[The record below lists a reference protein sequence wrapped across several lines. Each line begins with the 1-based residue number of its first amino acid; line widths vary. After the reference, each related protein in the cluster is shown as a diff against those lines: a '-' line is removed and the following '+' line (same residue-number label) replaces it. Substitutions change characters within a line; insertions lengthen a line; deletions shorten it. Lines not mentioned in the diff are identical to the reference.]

1 MKHKSQLAKILT
13 RLEKGKSI
21 TPLEALEKFGCF
33 RLSARIGQLRDM
45 GYHIITDTVRKNGK
59 SFASYSLIQ
68 H

>member
-1 MKHKSQLAKILT
+1 MEKYQLARILA

-45 GYHIITDTVRKNGK
+45 GYHVITENIRKDGK
-59 SFASYSLIQ
+59 TFAKYSLQ
-68 H
+68 